1 MFGWLLITSRTDS
14 GKSYALKNRGNHH
27 LGVRRHEPNTHVRRR
42 LRHSLQQLGEQDAL
56 LAANRGGG
64 AEPGSGLI
72 GERGVALCGGVAVGV
87 DVLPEEENLL
97 ITVLSDAVH
106 VVHHDA
112 RLHAA
117 LSSL

>member
-27 LGVRRHEPNTHVRRR
+27 FGVRRHEPNAHVGRR
-42 LRHSLQQLGEQDAL
+42 LRHSLQQLGEQNAL
-56 LAANRGGG
+56 LAAHRGGG
-64 AEPGSGLI
+64 AEPGGGLI
-72 GERGVALCGGVAVGV
+72 GEGGIALCGGVAVGV

-97 ITVLSDAVH
+97 VAVLSDAVH

-112 RLHAA
+112 RLHAP